1 MGADPVSVQLK
12 STKYPA
18 VTRTPI
24 AHQIIRSLADVHAA
38 VEHYVNAIPYDQV
51 ISKATGLSTDINY
64 RVPSDNEMEQAILRR
79 PKATQRERDIYAA
92 YIFEALLTALEK
104 RQPSILFQFS
114 IGAEPLPH
122 ETASRLSQFTI
133 GQLAEIIGRHP
144 GLRFQCFVSSKHAN
158 QSLCTLARELP
169 NFSLA
174 GFWWHNF
181 FPQTIRH
188 VMSERLDMLPV
199 NKQIGFFSD
208 AYVVEWTYA
217 KAIIV
222 RKQMAQVLAE
232 KMAQGQ
238 YSLDE
243 ALSVARSLLF
253 ETPQLFGM
261 RPMGQ

>member
-1 MGADPVSVQLK
+1 
-12 STKYPA
+12 
-18 VTRTPI
+18 
-24 AHQIIRSLADVHAA
+24 
-38 VEHYVNAIPYDQV
+38 
-51 ISKATGLSTDINY
+51 
-64 RVPSDNEMEQAILRR
+64 
-79 PKATQRERDIYAA
+79 
-92 YIFEALLTALEK
+92 
-104 RQPSILFQFS
+104 
-114 IGAEPLPH
+114 
-122 ETASRLSQFTI
+122 
-133 GQLAEIIGRHP
+133 
-144 GLRFQCFVSSKHAN
+144 
-158 QSLCTLARELP
+158 
-169 NFSLA
+169 
-174 GFWWHNF
+174 
-181 FPQTIRH
+181 
-188 VMSERLDMLPV
+188 MSERLDMLPV